1 MVSLKLWESGQ
12 IPVSSIPTTTLPSR
26 IDLLTDSEKPIKS
39 HDLVAWSCFFPLRL
53 RGIAENGAGAAEKE
67 KRRFWI
73 ALSKDEIRNIDD

>member
-12 IPVSSIPTTTLPSR
+12 ILLSSIPTTTSPSR

-39 HDLVAWSCFFPLRL
+39 HDLVVWSCFFPLRL
-53 RGIAENGAGAAEKE
+53 RGIAENGAGAAEE

-73 ALSKDEIRNIDD
+73 ALSKDEIRRIDD